1 MALPCDAKAWDIWKT
16 FTHSNGYSL
25 RIVEVQRSR
34 DEQKIISKQAKTYNL
49 MYPKPSRQ
57 YLFLGGDEWL
67 KSKQELA
74 KFGLV

>member
-1 MALPCDAKAWDIWKT
+1 MNKK
-16 FTHSNGYSL
+16 F
-25 RIVEVQRSR
+25 
-34 DEQKIISKQAKTYNL
+34 ISKQAKTYNL
-49 MYPKPSRQ
+49 MCLKPSRQ